1 LNSIAAIIK
10 KHWQLLVFVLGL
22 ILVFWFIWAL
32 RGVFLPFIVGF
43 ILAYLLLPLIRWVE
57 RHLVRPGK
65 RQKLIHV
72 QRISIILVIYLLAL
86 IVIVLAALY
95 IITLVGNAMGTLTQ
109 DTSQIIP
116 NGLDVIRQW
125 LKSSPLLANPSVQEN
140 IDVYMTKA
148 EVAAPGVLNDFLTR
162 GVKGVQA
169 SSSMILSFIIMPI
182 FMFFILKDWERLR
195 EKMYAALP
203 HWSRVHT
210 KNIFSIL
217 QNVLGRYIRGQLLQ
231 SLAVGICAY
240 LLLLFLRIEYALPLA
255 VFAALTEVVP
265 TVGPWLGG
273 GLAVMVTLATAPEK
287 IVWVALGFLVIQLL
301 ENSLLVPRIQS
312 AEMEIHPAFILILTL
327 LGAHFAG
334 LVGFIIILPLTMT
347 VMKIYTYLR
356 DSTREGSVTS
366 FDQPEPME

>member
-1 LNSIAAIIK
+1 LNSILAVIRK
-10 KHWQLLVFVLGL
+10 QWRLLVFVLGL
-22 ILVFWFIWAL
+22 ILVFWFIWML
-32 RGVFLPFIVGF
+32 RGVLLPFIVGF
-43 ILAYLLLPLIRWVE
+43 ILAFLLLPVIRWFE
-57 RHLVRPGK
+57 KHLVRPGK
-65 RQKLIHV
+65 RHKLNHIK
-72 QRISIILVIYLLAL
+72 RITIILVIYLLAL
-86 IVIVLAALY
+86 IVIILAAIY

-125 LKSSPLLANPSVQEN
+125 LKSSPLLSNPSIQRN
-140 IDVYMTKA
+140 IDVYMAKA

-169 SSSMILSFIIMPI
+169 SSSLILSFIVMPI

-195 EKMYAALP
+195 DKMYGVLP
-203 HWSRVHT
+203 HWARVHT
-210 KNIFSIL
+210 KNIFSVL

-231 SLAVGICAY
+231 SLAVGLCAY
-240 LLLLFLRIEYALPLA
+240 ALLLVLRVEFALPLA

-265 TVGPWLGG
+265 TIGPWLGG

-287 IVWVALGFLVIQLL
+287 MVWVALGFLVIQLL

-347 VMKIYTYLR
+347 VMKIFSYLKVCMSE
-356 DSTREGSVTS
+356 DSIA
-366 FDQPEPME
+366 